1 MIERRI
7 NIVRNIDWTTIFIY
21 FILVFIGWCNIYAAV
36 YNEGHR
42 NIFDVSQRYGMQMIW
57 IMAAFL
63 VAFIVLITDLK
74 VYTFFA
80 YFIYGFFILL
90 LVMVLIF
97 GREINGN
104 KAWLFIGKLSIQPSE
119 FAKVATSLAIAK
131 FLGANNVKVLIT
143 RSLLSLGFL
152 IGLPMLLI
160 LLEPD
165 VGSLLVYFAFV
176 LVLFREGLPGVI
188 LLLGFVFVLL
198 LFTSLLYSKD
208 LLAAMII
215 AVGFI
220 AFALYT
226 RKYKETF
233 IGLLILTFSILI
245 IYGIIKLMHRHIDYY
260 FILSASFILSGLT
273 YIILSFLQRI
283 KFVPIF
289 VLFLTCSIFFTY
301 SVNYV
306 FHHVLEQH
314 QQQRMNILLGIEK
327 DPLGSG
333 YNVNQSM
340 IAIGSGGFL
349 GKGYLQGTQT
359 KYNFVPEQSTDFI
372 FCTVGEE
379 WGFLGSFIVIGLFLF
394 LLIRIINM
402 AERQRSTF
410 SRVYAYSVASII
422 FFHFAINVGM
432 TIGLLPVIGIP
443 LPFFSSGGSSLWSFT
458 ILLFILIRLDASRLE
473 LLK

>member
-1 MIERRI
+1 MIDRKT
-7 NIVRNIDWTTIFIY
+7 NIVRNIDWTTVLLYI
-21 FILVFIGWCNIYAAV
+21 ILVIFGWCNIYAAV
-36 YNEGHR
+36 YNEEHKS
-42 NIFDVSQRYGMQMIW
+42 IFDFTQRYGLQMMW
-57 IMAAFL
+57 ILAAFL
-63 VAFIVLITDLK
+63 VAFCVILIDLK

-80 YFIYGFFILL
+80 YFIYAFCMLL
-90 LVMVLIF
+90 LVMVLLF

-104 KAWLFIGKLSIQPSE
+104 KAWLFIGKFSIQPSE
-119 FAKVATSLAIAK
+119 FAKVATSLAVAK
-131 FLGANNVKVLIT
+131 YLGSYNVKVLT
-143 RSLLSLGFL
+143 SRALVTLGF
-152 IGLPMLLI
+152 IIFLPMLLI
-160 LLEPD
+160 ILEPD
-165 VGSLLVYFAFV
+165 VGSLLVYFAFSI
-176 LVLFREGLPGVI
+176 VLFREGLPGAI
-188 LLLGFVFVLL
+188 LLLGFVCAVLL
-198 LFTSLLYSKD
+198 FAALLYSKD
-208 LLAAMII
+208 VIAAVII
-215 AVGFI
+215 SVGFLV
-220 AFALYT
+220 FGLYT
-226 RKYKETF
+226 RKYKETLV
-233 IGLLILTFSILI
+233 GLI
-245 IYGIIKLMHRHIDYY
+245 IFGVCLFSFFGIFRLMHKPVNYY
-260 FILSASFILSGLT
+260 FILASSFVISGLT
-273 YIILSFLQRI
+273 FVIISFFMRI
-283 KFVPIF
+283 KYVTMF

-314 QQQRMNILLGIEK
+314 QQQRMNILLGLEK
-327 DPLGSG
+327 DPLGGG

-379 WGFLGSFIVIGLFLF
+379 WGFLGSLVVTGIFLILLVRIV
-394 LLIRIINM
+394 NM

-410 SRVYAYSVASII
+410 SRVYAYCVASLL

-443 LPFFSSGGSSLWSFT
+443 LPFFSYGGSSLWSFT